1 MPCFQAIATG
11 VYSSITGEFISIL
24 NKGKG
29 CMHLREHSTRVCLE
43 HSKRVINWKSRN
55 DTTDKRREK
64 IT

>member
-11 VYSSITGEFISIL
+11 VYSSITGEFICIL
-24 NKGKG
+24 NKGKD
-29 CMHLREHSTRVCLE
+29 CMDLREHSTRVCLE
-43 HSKRVINWKSRN
+43 HSKRVIIRN